1 MKSTVLRKGI
11 MKPFVPMSPIRVDEV
26 PLGEEWRYQLKWDGY
41 RVIASVDQGKVK
53 LYSKNM
59 LPANGM
65 FPEIVEALSGIG
77 GNFVLDGEA
86 VILDP
91 ATLRPSF
98 QKLQQ
103 RDKRFRRTAGVS
115 SGSGGGTGGS
125 SSAGGSS
132 GSDDAHVAAKAGYI
146 GSGGRASGG
155 VQAVDPG
162 QVQYVMFDLLQL
174 DGVDLRP
181 RPLAVRDQ
189 ALRELA
195 SGWRSPLALTELFE
209 DGETLWRW
217 VVAHGWE
224 GVVSKQLNSP
234 YREGKQHR
242 NWYKT
247 KIVREWDVEIVGL
260 LIREGRVSSLVM
272 RREGE
277 YFGRNSARLNERIR
291 AELAKLP
298 AGKSWADY
306 FRTPPEDIGR
316 EQFCWLQEPFKATVT
331 GSEVTE
337 AGTLRHPKIVRLE
350 LK

>member
-1 MKSTVLRKGI
+1 
-11 MKPFVPMSPIRVDEV
+11 MSPIRVDAL

-53 LYSKNM
+53 LFSKNM

-77 GNFVLDGEA
+77 GSFVLDGEA

-103 RDKRFRRTAGVS
+103 RDKRFRRSAA
-115 SGSGGGTGGS
+115 GSGGGG
-125 SSAGGSS
+125 
-132 GSDDAHVAAKAGYI
+132 I
-146 GSGGRASGG
+146 GSESGNSGG
-155 VQAVDPG
+155 DDKGEGRVKSLRDAAADPG
-162 QVQYVMFDLLQL
+162 QVQYVVFDLVQH
-174 DGVDLRP
+174 DGVDLRSH
-181 RPLAVRDQ
+181 PLAERDQ

-195 SGWRSPLALTELFE
+195 GGWHSPLALTDLFE
-209 DGETLWRW
+209 DGEALWQW
-217 VVAHGWE
+217 VVAHEWE
-224 GVVSKQLNSP
+224 GVVSKRLSSP

-242 NWYKT
+242 DWYKT
-247 KIVREWDVEIVGL
+247 KIVREWAVEIVGL
-260 LIREGRVSSLVM
+260 LIRQGRVASLVM
-272 RREGE
+272 RHGGQ

-298 AGKSWADY
+298 AGKTWADY

-316 EQFCWLQEPFKATVT
+316 EQFRWLQEPFMATVT

-337 AGTLRHPKIVRLE
+337 AGTLRHPKIVRLD
-350 LK
+350 LPAH

>member
-1 MKSTVLRKGI
+1 

-41 RVIASVDQGKVK
+41 RVIASVDQGRVK
-53 LYSKNM
+53 LFSKNM

-65 FPEIVEALSGIG
+65 FPEFVEALSRIG
-77 GNFVLDGEA
+77 GNLVLDGEA

-103 RDKRFRRTAGVS
+103 RDKRFRRAAGGRE
-115 SGSGGGTGGS
+115 GSGGTSVGGS
-125 SSAGGSS
+125 Q
-132 GSDDAHVAAKAGYI
+132 VT
-146 GSGGRASGG
+146 
-155 VQAVDPG
+155 DPG
-162 QVQYVMFDLLQL
+162 QVQYVIFDLLQL
-174 DGVDLRP
+174 NGVNLRP
-181 RPLAVRDQ
+181 QPLAERDRT
-189 ALRELA
+189 LRELA
-195 SGWRSPLALTELFE
+195 NGWRSPLALTDLFE
-209 DGETLWRW
+209 DGGALWSW
-217 VVAHGWE
+217 VIAHGWE
-224 GVVSKQLNSP
+224 GVVSKRLDSP

-242 NWYKT
+242 DWYKT

-272 RREGE
+272 RRDGE

-316 EQFCWLQEPFKATVT
+316 EQFRWLQEPFKATVT

-337 AGTLRHPKIVRLE
+337 AGTLRHPKIVRLGDSP
-350 LK
+350 